1 MRERTYRC
9 KVLQKEAFL
18 HLGVLCYTDLVAQLN
33 RNEVSI
39 WCVVFRF

>member
-18 HLGVLCYTDLVAQLN
+18 HLGVLCYTDLVRAV
-33 RNEVSI
+33 E
-39 WCVVFRF
+39 

>member
-18 HLGVLCYTDLVAQLN
+18 YQEVLCYTGLVRAV
-33 RNEVSI
+33 E
-39 WCVVFRF
+39 